1 MDSNI
6 DEAWLVS
13 QNLKKLIL
21 SGLFD
26 SSKIR
31 WLQLKNQILIIFE
44 KPKIRKFSDN
54 LENRVVYHF
63 SFNIFEF

>member
-54 LENRVVYHF
+54 LENRMVYHF